1 MKEAGDEGENKA
13 KEGDE
18 EMEPRKNDEEADERA
33 IQLVRHTESHAES
46 VSIQIEN
53 TPSRKMI
60 SERLVSV
67 EN

>member
-1 MKEAGDEGENKA
+1 VKEAGDEGENKA

-33 IQLVRHTESHAES
+33 IQLVRHTVSHAEL
-46 VSIQIEN
+46 VSIQIEY